1 MMQFIMIPTL
11 FGIVT
16 LGLYKFFELIICRK
30 ERLLLIEKLGD
41 KLTPEGLNGQLNIS
55 LGRRLSFS
63 ALKFSCLFMGMGLG
77 LLLAFFINAA
87 WGYTMKEFKIDDEV
101 LYGSC
106 VLLFG
111 GLGLLIA
118 FLVELNVGKKE

>member
-55 LGRRLSFS
+55 FERRLSFS

-77 LLLAFFINAA
+77 LLLAFFINAE
-87 WGYTMKEFKIDDEV
+87 WGYTMKEFRVDDEV

-106 VLLFG
+106 LLLFG

-118 FLVELNVGKKE
+118 FLVELNVDKKE